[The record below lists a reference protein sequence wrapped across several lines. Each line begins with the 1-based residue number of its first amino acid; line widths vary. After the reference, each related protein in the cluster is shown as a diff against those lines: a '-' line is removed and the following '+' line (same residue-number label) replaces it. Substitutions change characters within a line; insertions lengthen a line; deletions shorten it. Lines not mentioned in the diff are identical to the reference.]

1 MTEIPANASPI
12 RETLRLSTSLLTL
25 ALAVKFRFCG
35 WRMLVGLRA
44 AARAYGRDKI
54 GDEGPQIGSCRAQDY
69 GGRQDPSLRVQRPW
83 RRWMWWPLMISSSRD
98 SRAVK
103 VWLCGLMR
111 ISACWWSSQSP
122 TRGNHAL

>member
-1 MTEIPANASPI
+1 
-12 RETLRLSTSLLTL
+12 
-25 ALAVKFRFCG
+25 
-35 WRMLVGLRA
+35 MLVGLRA

-54 GDEGPQIGSCRAQDY
+54 GDEGLQIAGPRTTAVA
-69 GGRQDPSLRVQRPW
+69 RIPLLWVQRPW

-111 ISACWWSSQSP
+111 ISASWWSSQSP